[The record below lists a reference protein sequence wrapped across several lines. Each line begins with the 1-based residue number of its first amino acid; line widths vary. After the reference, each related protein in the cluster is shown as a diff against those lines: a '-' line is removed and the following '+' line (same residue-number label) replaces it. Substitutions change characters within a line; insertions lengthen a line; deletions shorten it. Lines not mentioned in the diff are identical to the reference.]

1 MKESVEK
8 DLFETLEHSYF
19 QKGKVDVSVLNQLF
33 DDRKKEGFDLKTSM
47 VGLIITV
54 DSENVKLEGALARKD
69 NNIAI
74 YTSYSNLVELLENPG
89 VVHLEACNDIVLLK
103 STNTGEVNLRTPW
116 PGPIGDEWD
125 SPAYNSFW
133 HGAEQEIDKRIKR
146 LESVGIKVKLLPSS

>member
-1 MKESVEK
+1 
-8 DLFETLEHSYF
+8 
-19 QKGKVDVSVLNQLF
+19 
-33 DDRKKEGFDLKTSM
+33 M